1 VVLRRSHILDNP
13 SAFVGIFRIW
23 QMLLPILNCSCSI
36 TIERAFVI
44 KQKGRV
50 NNVSTIDQLIKEIND
65 ILGNLS
71 ENKLLYILTFIK
83 KVFGSC

>member
-1 VVLRRSHILDNP
+1 
-13 SAFVGIFRIW
+13 
-23 QMLLPILNCSCSI
+23 M
-36 TIERAFVI
+36 
-44 KQKGRV
+44 
-50 NNVSTIDQLIKEIND
+50 NNVSTIDKLIQEIND